1 MNSLAAYIA
10 PLALLFPAGSA
21 DAPILPL
28 GGGEQ
33 AMSLS
38 AEMEN
43 LAPPLMMAPPE
54 AAAMVPLSDAA
65 LPPEQ
70 AQVRIEQVVT
80 IRISPRPNTGRQD
93 LLAQIPQG
101 RNATRIEQRKIGSCL
116 PADAIVGV
124 QTGGN
129 SDLVLFMRD
138 RRVISVALEKSCNAR
153 DFYSGFYVE
162 RSRDGQLCV
171 KRDKIHSRAGVK
183 CEMRQIR
190 QLVAVRD

>member
-10 PLALLFPAGSA
+10 PLALLLPAGSA
-21 DAPILPL
+21 DAPVLPF
-28 GGGEQ
+28 GGGGSS
-33 AMSLS
+33 MSLA
-38 AEMEN
+38 AEMEG
-43 LAPPLMMAPPE
+43 LAPPLMIAPPE
-54 AAAMVPLSDAA
+54 TAPMIPLSASA
-65 LPPEQ
+65 IPAEQ
-70 AQVRIEQVVT
+70 GQVRIEQVVT
-80 IRISPRPNTGRQD
+80 IRISPRPNPGRQD

-101 RNATRIEQRKIGSCL
+101 RNATRIEERKIGSCL
-116 PADAIVGV
+116 PADGIVGV